1 MLVATTKLTSKSTT
15 IKTLSNYEGKY
26 MNIRKNYGTTS
37 HDMCYAEIR
46 IDNPVLLE
54 IFERYKA
61 LGAFEGS
68 YSQTDGQ
75 TNKDR

>member
-1 MLVATTKLTSKSTT
+1 
-15 IKTLSNYEGKY
+15 

-68 YSQTDGQ
+68 YSRTDGQ